1 MLSGEQFKMY
11 SKQVE
16 EIYNKYKDRRGL
28 FDEKKDQTTYKINY
42 VSSYVKEWL
51 YVLANRKEAT
61 TINFIDCMCNAG
73 IYADGELGTPLK
85 ALLHMREFAQAHPD
99 VKFNVFLN
107 DHNSDRLMVIT
118 ELVEA
123 INKPCPA
130 NLTVNFSNEDV
141 NDYIEQ
147 LQKFAKYCGV
157 YNASTLLFVD
167 PYNFGTVKINV
178 LQKFLRTYY
187 AELIFNV
194 FTSDFVRNGK
204 SQVSGK
210 KIQACLEGHD
220 LSNINNVE
228 DLIALISKE
237 LTTGNIKHTF
247 QYEFRTQTNSELY
260 QIMFCTPNIKGIEQL
275 KKALWEVFQGA
286 KFHKNKKVG
295 DTSQISLFELFPD
308 CYDDEASLLSE
319 RATEARQMLMAKY
332 AHEKRVITY
341 NEISTFIQCRTMLKK
356 SHIISQVLVPLIE
369 EGKLRRILKE
379 GKRSSNY
386 TEADYSFVAGGI

>member
-1 MLSGEQFKMY
+1 MY

-16 EIYNKYKDRRGL
+16 EIYNKYKDCRGL

-194 FTSDFVRNGK
+194 FTSDFV
-204 SQVSGK
+204 
-210 KIQACLEGHD
+210 
-220 LSNINNVE
+220 
-228 DLIALISKE
+228 
-237 LTTGNIKHTF
+237 
-247 QYEFRTQTNSELY
+247 
-260 QIMFCTPNIKGIEQL
+260 
-275 KKALWEVFQGA
+275 
-286 KFHKNKKVG
+286 
-295 DTSQISLFELFPD
+295 
-308 CYDDEASLLSE
+308 
-319 RATEARQMLMAKY
+319 
-332 AHEKRVITY
+332 
-341 NEISTFIQCRTMLKK
+341 
-356 SHIISQVLVPLIE
+356 
-369 EGKLRRILKE
+369 
-379 GKRSSNY
+379 
-386 TEADYSFVAGGI
+386 